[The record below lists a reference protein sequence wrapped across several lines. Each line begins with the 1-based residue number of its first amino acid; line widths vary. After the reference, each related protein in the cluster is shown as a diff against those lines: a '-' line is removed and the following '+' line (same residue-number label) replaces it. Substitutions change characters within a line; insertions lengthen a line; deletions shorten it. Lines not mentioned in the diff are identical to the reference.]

1 MAASSK
7 ERQAALVARKKAQG
21 LKQIRNLWSYPE
33 DEPAVKEFTATKVEM
48 RRLAQEKK
56 KR

>member
-33 DEPAVKEFTATKVEM
+33 DEPAVREFTATKVEL
-48 RRLAQEKK
+48 RRLEREKK
-56 KR
+56 ER